1 MMVIDI
7 TDILMEVGLAKDFEG
22 YLSLEDFVYQGDNIH
37 FEKPFYVEGTVVNGG
52 EFVMLSAHVQGH
64 AALQCGI
71 CTEPYDYTADN
82 EIQINLKPIPDE
94 DDPDIYVYSNNLI
107 HLDDI
112 IIREFILKLPV
123 QRRCSVG
130 CKGLCPYCGVNLNNE
145 ECQCTD
151 EDRQP
156 IDNRLRI
163 LKDFYA
169 NWDREV

>member
-7 TDILMEVGLAKDFEG
+7 TDILMEVGWRKILRVSILRRFRI
-22 YLSLEDFVYQGDNIH
+22 SCDNIH
-37 FEKPFYVEGTVVNGG
+37 FEKPFYVEGTVVNVGN
-52 EFVMLSAHVQGH
+52 LLCYAHTRAQ
-64 AALQCGI
+64 LQCGI

-169 NWDREV
+169 NRDREV